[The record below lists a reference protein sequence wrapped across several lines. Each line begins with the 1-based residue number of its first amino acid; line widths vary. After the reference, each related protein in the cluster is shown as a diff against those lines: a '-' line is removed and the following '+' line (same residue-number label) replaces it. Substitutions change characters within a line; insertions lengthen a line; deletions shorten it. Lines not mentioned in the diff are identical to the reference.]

1 MGLEDRTGNKD
12 SKMQRLFS
20 LTIAAL
26 IGAGTFTLTAPSANA
41 DSCWNH
47 NGSLMRLKASG
58 DQRWM
63 YYEAPREVLRRAGV
77 KRGTLLFDGWK
88 RGNSYTGSARRFS
101 RYCPGNPLVY
111 EVSGPVSS
119 SQTKITV
126 SGQREVHKRCR
137 GTGRYKRDRLVFTY
151 SHQC

>member
-101 RYCPGNPLVY
+101 RSAVCWL
-111 EVSGPVSS
+111 
-119 SQTKITV
+119 
-126 SGQREVHKRCR
+126 
-137 GTGRYKRDRLVFTY
+137 GR
-151 SHQC
+151 